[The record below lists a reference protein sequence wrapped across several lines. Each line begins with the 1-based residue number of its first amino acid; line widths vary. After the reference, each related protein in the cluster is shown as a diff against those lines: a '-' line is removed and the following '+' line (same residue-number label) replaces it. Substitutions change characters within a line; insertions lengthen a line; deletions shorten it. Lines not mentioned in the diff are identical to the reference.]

1 MTEDDVGELIEVAE
15 DEVVLAADASA
26 SIDNSSRCFDGVISL
41 FEMIVCKILHIN
53 MNNKY
58 NIS

>member
-1 MTEDDVGELIEVAE
+1 MTEDDVGELLVVAE

-41 FEMIVCKILHIN
+41 FEMIVCKIRTH
-53 MNNKY
+53 
-58 NIS
+58 